1 MIATRYMILL
11 FLCVFGH
18 NLYAQKA
25 KDSLLRIGTDST
37 TSTKNPAFTKDTS
50 LVIVKGDTVKII
62 PKHDPRKATLR
73 SLILPGWGQAYN
85 KRYWEIPLVY
95 GALGITGAIYLYND
109 KWYKRTRDAY
119 DIRVNRNN
127 TADTA
132 LINARLVPLSPNS
145 LQVYRNSFRRDR
157 DYSALWFI
165 IFWGLN
171 VLDATVFAHLKEFD
185 VSEDLS
191 LRVNPVINRNGSKGI
206 GLALGFKSAQRSH
219 SFLMP

>member
-1 MIATRYMILL
+1 MNATRYIFLL
-11 FLCVFGH
+11 FFSVFGQH
-18 NLYAQKA
+18 LYAQKL

-37 TSTKNPAFTKDTS
+37 TSIQNPAFTKDTS
-50 LVIVKGDTVKII
+50 LLIVKGDTIKTI

-95 GALGITGAIYLYND
+95 TALGITGAIYLYND

-132 LINARLVPLSPNS
+132 LINERLIPLSPNS

-157 DYSALWFI
+157 DYSALWFL